1 MAMSDFNKFFMMGAV
16 GYACT
21 HMEGSRD
28 YPIATIK
35 IAFKM
40 PEGENGRIEMF
51 HVHEAL
57 RRLIDKKQI
66 SFDLT
71 LPPRPQPELWDLSDE
86 SN

>member
-1 MAMSDFNKFFMMGAV
+1 MSNFNMMGAV
-16 GYACT
+16 GYRVAHT
-21 HMEGSRD
+21 DESED

-51 HVHEAL
+51 HIHEAL
-57 RRLIDKKQI
+57 RRLMDKKQI

-71 LPPRPQPELWDLSDE
+71 LPPQEKPEVSL
-86 SN
+86 

>member
-1 MAMSDFNKFFMMGAV
+1 MRDFNMMGAV
-16 GYACT
+16 GYQCT
-21 HMEGSRD
+21 HLEGSKD

-57 RRLIDKKQI
+57 RRLMDKKEL

-71 LPPRPQPELWDLSDE
+71 LPPTEPPKTW
-86 SN
+86 SNDG

>member
-1 MAMSDFNKFFMMGAV
+1 MSDFNMMGAV
-16 GYACT
+16 GYRISHT
-21 HMEGSRD
+21 DESQD

-57 RRLIDKKQI
+57 RRLINKKQI

-71 LPPRPQPELWDLSDE
+71 LPPRPHPELWDLSKENEDE
-86 SN
+86 IWS

>member
-1 MAMSDFNKFFMMGAV
+1 MDNFNMMGAV
-16 GYACT
+16 GYRVAHT
-21 HMEGSRD
+21 DESQD

-35 IAFKM
+35 LAFKM

-51 HVHEAL
+51 HIHEAL

-71 LPPRPQPELWDLSDE
+71 LPPQEKPEVSL
-86 SN
+86 

>member
-1 MAMSDFNKFFMMGAV
+1 MSDFNMMGAV
-16 GYACT
+16 GYRVAHT
-21 HMEGSRD
+21 DESQD

-51 HVHEAL
+51 HIHEAL
-57 RRLIDKKQI
+57 RRLMDKKEL

-71 LPPRPQPELWDLSDE
+71 LPPQEKPEVSL
-86 SN
+86 